1 MLSEQWD
8 TKGSSSNKS
17 TWQNR
22 LRSLSKEMVSRL
34 ETLTVLSEMWSSG
47 DFVFVLLSFLNV
59 MYRAVLIG
67 VDLADFVEIH
77 HDLIASWSSQY
88 LVSPVFSNVLQ
99 TSTNTLNLSASFSRS
114 LSCFGSYTFFWHTK
128 HSFASKAFS
137 SFFGTSKHVLKVIK
151 SIYFIIE
158 QVMFEMRSIFWLLA
172 LSKITLIH
180 LMMCML
186 VQKYIWLRRF
196 K

>member
-8 TKGSSSNKS
+8 TKESSSNKS

-22 LRSLSKEMVSRL
+22 LRFLSKEMVSCL

-77 HDLIASWSSQY
+77 HDLIAS
-88 LVSPVFSNVLQ
+88 
-99 TSTNTLNLSASFSRS
+99 
-114 LSCFGSYTFFWHTK
+114 
-128 HSFASKAFS
+128 
-137 SFFGTSKHVLKVIK
+137 
-151 SIYFIIE
+151 
-158 QVMFEMRSIFWLLA
+158 
-172 LSKITLIH
+172 
-180 LMMCML
+180 
-186 VQKYIWLRRF
+186 
-196 K
+196 

>member
-59 MYRAVLIG
+59 MYRVVLIG
-67 VDLADFVEIH
+67 VDLPDFVEIH
-77 HDLIASWSSQY
+77 HNLIASWTLSTLHLPYSQTFCKLQRILWTFLRPFPVVCLVLVLIPSSDI
-88 LVSPVFSNVLQ
+88 LNIVLLRKLSPVFSELP
-99 TSTNTLNLSASFSRS
+99 S
-114 LSCFGSYTFFWHTK
+114 
-128 HSFASKAFS
+128 
-137 SFFGTSKHVLKVIK
+137 
-151 SIYFIIE
+151 
-158 QVMFEMRSIFWLLA
+158 
-172 LSKITLIH
+172 
-180 LMMCML
+180 MCWKL
-186 VQKYIWLRRF
+186 
-196 K
+196 